1 MNHQVKLYRKRYY
14 PEETI
19 FLKDDRIL
27 ELNEDYIITSWNSL
41 KPRKDIA
48 SGISAYFPKKGIK
61 VSKVFRDVHQVV
73 YWYCDIISTSYN
85 EESRSYVFTDLL
97 VDILVYEDGSVRV
110 VDLDELAQFI
120 ELEKISKKEV
130 VYCLNCASNLLKDID
145 HGSFA
150 AYQDIIN
157 RYDRT
162 QTS

>member
-1 MNHQVKLYRKRYY
+1 MYPRLFRKRII
-14 PEETI
+14 PAEC
-19 FLKDDRIL
+19 LPLDKDEIVSFENNRLVSKWHAIRP
-27 ELNEDYIITSWNSL
+27 
-41 KPRKDIA
+41 KKDLHH
-48 SGISAYFPKKGIK
+48 GISCYFFEDGFK
-61 VSKVFRDVHQVV
+61 VSKFYTEDGTLL